1 MTHIQ
6 QKAMVL
12 AAIEEG
18 AATSQDVVDV
28 TGLSRK
34 KAAVYLGRL
43 YGLGVLKRKPLRR
56 KIAGHPEYFY
66 EVAR

>member
-1 MTHIQ
+1 MNRIQ

-28 TGLSRK
+28 TGLSRQTVT
-34 KAAVYLGRL
+34 AYLSRL
-43 YGLGVLKRKPLRR
+43 YDTGAIKRKPLARSIPGRR
-56 KIAGHPEYFY
+56 EYFY